1 MRACLW
7 IRLFFEGFTKPN
19 TEKLIY
25 CKPLCSA
32 MVVTESIKI
41 SEATKKGLDT
51 LKVHPRET
59 YDDVISRLVEEK
71 EKEGVELKN
80 GS

>member
-1 MRACLW
+1 
-7 IRLFFEGFTKPN
+7 
-19 TEKLIY
+19 
-25 CKPLCSA
+25 